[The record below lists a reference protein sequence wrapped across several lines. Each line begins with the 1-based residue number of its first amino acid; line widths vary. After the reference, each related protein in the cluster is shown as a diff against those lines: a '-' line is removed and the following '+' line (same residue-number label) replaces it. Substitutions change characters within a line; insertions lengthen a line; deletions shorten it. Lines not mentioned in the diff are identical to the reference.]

1 MFATD
6 VRPTKNKNI
15 TRRWEYGRKKKPRR
29 RVCRYFRT
37 GKNDA
42 LRLHVC
48 LFFLVLLIGPAR
60 EPTATTATTTEI
72 YCERLD
78 VIFSFSFSL
87 ILCSLSRR
95 LDFAD
100 ISPVEY
106 SIAAVRVRE
115 PDCIFFSLALEMLI
129 SLLDKFGLLLY

>member
-1 MFATD
+1 M
-6 VRPTKNKNI
+6 
-15 TRRWEYGRKKKPRR
+15 EEKKKTRR

-60 EPTATTATTTEI
+60 EPTATTTEI

-87 ILCSLSRR
+87 I
-95 LDFAD
+95 F
-100 ISPVEY
+100 
-106 SIAAVRVRE
+106 
-115 PDCIFFSLALEMLI
+115 M
-129 SLLDKFGLLLY
+129 